1 MLSFMLDT
9 GDTLLNKIETVS
21 SFLSDLS
28 QPFFFVHGGYRLWET
43 GIWTSRFI
51 GGVDSQ
57 IAYLLVSDY
66 VNKNFGS
73 KSSGYSF

>member
-28 QPFFFVHGGYRLWET
+28 QPFFFVHGGYRL
-43 GIWTSRFI
+43 
-51 GGVDSQ
+51 
-57 IAYLLVSDY
+57 
-66 VNKNFGS
+66 
-73 KSSGYSF
+73 